1 MSEFSA
7 ADWQRLRVLRDRF
20 LANASEEYW
29 TPRDLELYDATFAQ
43 RIGWKWDGAL
53 RQIQQTGWRPDS
65 RRLLDWG
72 CGTGIATRA
81 VAEWAGIREVQVFD
95 QSPAAMKFALEK
107 LRSLGLAA
115 SLARGEEMPG
125 DTLLLISHVA
135 GELSESELAGLAR
148 HAAKAAE
155 VLWVEPGSHVAS
167 RRLTAARD
175 LLQQQDHRLIAPCT
189 HNAACPMNAQE
200 KDWCHFFASPPGE
213 IFQSPFW
220 REFSLKLEIDLRAL
234 PFSFIATSKTAQ
246 PPWPQDAGRLIGHPR
261 VLKGHCQILSCG
273 ADGLTDRMLQK
284 RDAPKLFKALCRE
297 HRDGVFVWDP
307 DPAHPNRIAGGRALD
322 APDSAAEL

>member
-1 MSEFSA
+1 MSEYPA
-7 ADWQRLRVLRDRF
+7 ADWQRLRALRDRF
-20 LANASEEYW
+20 LSNASEDYW
-29 TPRDLELYDATFAQ
+29 TQRDLELYDATFAQ

-53 RQIQQTGWRPDS
+53 RKIEETGWRPAS

-95 QSPAAMKFALEK
+95 QSPAAMKFSLEK
-107 LRSLGLAA
+107 LRSLGFAT
-115 SLARGEEMPG
+115 SLARANEMPG

-135 GELSESELAGLAR
+135 GELSESELASLAQY
-148 HAAKAAE
+148 AAGAAE
-155 VLWVEPGSHVAS
+155 ILWVEPGSHDAS

-175 LLQQQDHRLIAPCT
+175 ALQQAGHRLIAPCT

-200 KDWCHFFASPPGE
+200 KDWCHFFGSPPGE
-213 IFQSPFW
+213 IFQLPFW

-234 PFSFIATSKTAQ
+234 PFSFIATSRTAENA
-246 PPWPQDAGRLIGHPR
+246 WPQGAERLIGHPR
-261 VLKGHCQILSCG
+261 VFKGHCQILSCG
-273 ADGLTDRMLQK
+273 AHGLTGQMLQK

-297 HRDGVFVWDP
+297 HRDGVFVWDH
-307 DPAHPNRIAGGRALD
+307 DPARPNRIRGGQTLET
-322 APDSAAEL
+322 PDSAAEL